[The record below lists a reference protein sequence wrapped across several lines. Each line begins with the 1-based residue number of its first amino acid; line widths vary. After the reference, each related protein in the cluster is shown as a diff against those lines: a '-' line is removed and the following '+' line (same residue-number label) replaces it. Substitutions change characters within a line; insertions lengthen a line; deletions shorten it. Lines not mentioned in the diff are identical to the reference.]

1 MTLEEQINHCLV
13 KSEMTKTELA
23 KKLGTT
29 QSAFSQ
35 RLGRG
40 KFTKE
45 ELEKI
50 AACLDCNYH
59 SYFEYDDGTV
69 Y

>member
-1 MTLEEQINHCLV
+1 
-13 KSEMTKTELA
+13 MTKTELA

-35 RLGRG
+35 RLSRG